1 MLWQKQNC
9 LKQTKKKN
17 DRKIIKKKNVMKKK
31 HKGNLWAEN
40 SAIQILLSLIFKSVN
55 QLCQFHRV
63 SLDVLKALKKIS
75 VDFIV
80 QCV

>member
-1 MLWQKQNC
+1 
-9 LKQTKKKN
+9 
-17 DRKIIKKKNVMKKK
+17 MKKK